1 MKYAVEIGA
10 AAEHDLESIHD
21 FIAVNDG
28 VERAV
33 HALDALVRAAQSLS
47 TWPQRGSHPR
57 ELEGTGNAQ
66 YRQLI
71 HNPWRIVYRVEGKR
85 VLVVLVADGRRDL
98 RTLLMQRLLG
108 A

>member
-1 MKYAVEIGA
+1 VNYEVRIGA
-10 AAEHDLESIHD
+10 DAERDLESIHD

-28 VERAV
+28 MDRAAN
-33 HALDALVRAAQSLS
+33 ALDALVRAAESPA

-57 ELEGTGNAQ
+57 ELEGTGYSQ

-71 HNPWRIVYRVEGKR
+71 HNPWRIVYRIEGKR
-85 VLVVLVADGRRDL
+85 VFVALVADGRRDL
-98 RTLLMQRLLG
+98 RTLLTQRLLG